1 MTEDGGESSELDRI
15 VQNIISVLESED
27 SKIYSEEVIA
37 EFRDP
42 ANVGSVADAD
52 GVGIAD
58 GLCNDTM
65 EITLKFDGDRIAR
78 CMFFTD
84 GCGATVACG
93 SKLTKIAIGKTVEEA
108 LEIEPE
114 YLAGLLGGLPDDHK
128 HCTSLA
134 VIALKNALRNYVK
147 RRKEKE
153 GGEP

>member
-27 SKIYSEEVIA
+27 SKIYSEDVIA
-37 EFRDP
+37 EFRNP

-65 EITLKFDGDRIAR
+65 EITLKLDGDRIAR

-93 SKLTKIAIGKTVEEA
+93 SRLTKTAIGKTVEEA

-114 YLAGLLGGLPDDHK
+114 YLAGLLGGLPDDHR

-134 VIALKNALRNYVK
+134 VIALRNALRNYV
-147 RRKEKE
+147 RRREEKE

>member
-15 VQNIISVLESED
+15 VQNIVSVLESED

>member
-15 VQNIISVLESED
+15 VQNIVSVLESED

-65 EITLKFDGDRIAR
+65 EITLKLDGDRIAR

-93 SKLTKIAIGKTVEEA
+93 SRLTKIAIGKTVEEA

-134 VIALKNALRNYVK
+134 VIALKNALRNYMK

>member
-1 MTEDGGESSELDRI
+1 MTEDGGEPSELDRI
-15 VQNIISVLESED
+15 VQNIVSVLESED

-65 EITLKFDGDRIAR
+65 EITLKLDGDRIAR

-93 SKLTKIAIGKTVEEA
+93 SRLTKIAIGKTVEEA
-108 LEIEPE
+108 LEIDPA

-134 VIALKNALRNYVK
+134 VIALKNALRNYMK